1 MLLPQAARPMHYDAM
16 RSALKACRIGLQRH
30 LGPFSFLS
38 MQDALYKSYPKI
50 GSNPLPPNRM
60 KPAERRAELCGI
72 LALGLIRLQLADRQ
86 LTIKNREIS
95 LHSSPD
101 LSVHATPSEQENA

>member
-1 MLLPQAARPMHYDAM
+1 MYPPQAARPIHYDAM

-38 MQDALYKSYPKI
+38 MQDALHKSYPKI

-60 KPAERRAELCGI
+60 KPSERRTELCSI

-86 LTIKNREIS
+86 PTVKNREIS
-95 LHSSPD
+95 LYSPPD
-101 LSVHATPSEQENA
+101 LSVHATPSEKENA